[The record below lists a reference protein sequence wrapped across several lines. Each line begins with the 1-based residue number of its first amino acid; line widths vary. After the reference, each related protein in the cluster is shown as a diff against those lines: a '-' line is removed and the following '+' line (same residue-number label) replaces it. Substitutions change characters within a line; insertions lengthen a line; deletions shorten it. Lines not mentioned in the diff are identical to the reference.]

1 MRRGAGS
8 GTGRAARGLRNAAAF
23 AALAAVAAAGAAGC
37 RRSANGATAA
47 DTASPGTAAGPPA
60 AARMT
65 LTSPDFADGAPIPRV
80 HAYTGEGENRP
91 PRLGWSDLPPG
102 TVELALIVDDPDA
115 PRPEPWVHD
124 VLYNIPVDATPE
136 AMVLRDAAVDSVRRF
151 VPGTNSWGEPGW
163 GGPFPPP
170 GAPHRYVFTLYALD
184 TTVELPP
191 GATKE
196 QLLAAIDGHVLGTA
210 VLTGTYQ
217 RNEPVR
223 ESHGR

>member
-1 MRRGAGS
+1 MRRDAGS
-8 GTGRAARGLRNAAAF
+8 GTNRTGAGFRSAVVLAV
-23 AALAAVAAAGAAGC
+23 LAAVAAAGAPGC
-37 RRSANGATAA
+37 RRSAGGGAAA
-47 DTASPGTAAGPPA
+47 DTARPGTAAGLPA

-91 PRLGWSDLPPG
+91 PRLAWSNLPPG

-136 AMVLRDAAVDSVRRF
+136 AMASREAPAGSARRF
-151 VPGTNSWGEPGW
+151 VSGTNSWGKRGW

-184 TTVELPP
+184 TTVDLPP

-196 QLLAAIDGHVLGTA
+196 QLLAAIEGHVLGTA

-217 RNEPVR
+217 R
-223 ESHGR
+223 

>member
-1 MRRGAGS
+1 
-8 GTGRAARGLRNAAAF
+8 
-23 AALAAVAAAGAAGC
+23 
-37 RRSANGATAA
+37 
-47 DTASPGTAAGPPA
+47 
-60 AARMT
+60 MT
-65 LTSPDFADGAPIPRV
+65 LTSPDFADGQPIPRV

-91 PRLGWSDLPPG
+91 PRLAWSNLPPG

-136 AMVLRDAAVDSVRRF
+136 AMVLRDAAVDSVLRF
-151 VPGTNSWGEPGW
+151 VPGTNSWGERGW

-184 TTVELPP
+184 TTVNLPP

-210 VLTGTYQ
+210 VLTGTY
-217 RNEPVR
+217 RR
-223 ESHGR
+223 E